1 MKRLVTLY
9 NATGQQLTEVNINA
23 GETEKVDGIQW
34 GSSIFI
40 WDENLQHFREASIK
54 PAIFIKNK
62 K

>member
-1 MKRLVTLY
+1 MRKVAL
-9 NATGQQLTEVNINA
+9 NNKSGQQVTEININA

-54 PAIFIKNK
+54 PAIVIKNK

>member
-1 MKRLVTLY
+1 MRKVAL
-9 NATGQQLTEVNINA
+9 NNKSGQQVTEININA

-34 GSSIFI
+34 GCSIFI

-54 PAIFIKNK
+54 PAIFTKNK

>member
-1 MKRLVTLY
+1 MRKVAL
-9 NATGQQLTEVNINA
+9 NNKSGQQVTEININA